1 MSFASPL
8 GLVVL
13 LVIPATLAFAIA
25 IRRRP
30 SRGAVAF
37 TNLEVLA
44 TVVEKQR
51 SWRPWVPV
59 ALLLLALGFA
69 ASALARPHLQLSS
82 RVDNATVV
90 LLVDVSGSMRAGDV
104 EPTRID
110 AATAAMRTFLDR
122 LPERF
127 KVGLVQF
134 SSEPY
139 VLVPPTRERDLV
151 RETLAYLNPDAGTA
165 IGDGLAEATE
175 VLRRSLEADAAL
187 PGAGREAP
195 GAIVLLSDG
204 TQSHGR
210 LAALEGAELARAA
223 GIRVDTVALGT
234 KDGVVRVP
242 PGILQPVPPDAALMR
257 AVAERTGGRT
267 FTAGTASQL
276 GGVFGGLGSSIGR
289 ETKSREVTSWFAFAA
304 AGLLLAALGAG
315 RLLTG
320 PLSRF

>member
-1 MSFASPL
+1 M
-8 GLVVL
+8 
-13 LVIPATLAFAIA
+13 
-25 IRRRP
+25 
-30 SRGAVAF
+30 
-37 TNLEVLA
+37 
-44 TVVEKQR
+44 
-51 SWRPWVPV
+51 PV
-59 ALLLLALGFA
+59 ALLLLALALA
-69 ASALARPHLQLSS
+69 ASALARPHLELSS

-104 EPTRID
+104 EPTRMD

-134 SSEPY
+134 SAEPY

-151 RETLAYLNPDAGTA
+151 RETLGYLNPDAGTA
-165 IGDGLAEATE
+165 IGDGLAEATA
-175 VLRRSLEADAAL
+175 VLRRSLEEDTAL

-210 LAALEGAELARAA
+210 LQALEGAALARAA
-223 GIRVDTVALGT
+223 GFRVDTVALGT

-242 PGILQPVPPDAALMR
+242 PGSCSRYRPTRRSMR
-257 AVAERTGGRT
+257 SIAEETGGRT
-267 FTAGTASQL
+267 FNASTASQL

-289 ETKSREVTSWFAFAA
+289 ETESREVTSWFAFAA
-304 AGLLLAALGAG
+304 AGLLLAALGVG
-315 RLLTG
+315 RLVGGALD
-320 PLSRF
+320 